1 MHIYICVCVS
11 EEKKR
16 TILLRCISIGDTKS
30 TEISQIEN
38 LQFLVKNN
46 KSFQHC
52 NSLNS
57 WEA

>member
-1 MHIYICVCVS
+1 MCVCVS
-11 EEKKR
+11 EEKKG

-52 NSLNS
+52 NSLNI